1 MRAGF
6 HGIGLPVPI
15 FSPPIQWLFRDDF
28 TDTRAAGAVNGTPAT
43 PGPGVRTVTDGN
55 SKLSIGGG
63 VASFATG
70 GVGAG
75 NPGLWLDSI
84 PRVAG
89 RILVTESTP
98 ASNSA
103 DHASIGYD
111 SAQSGNVNDAFR
123 FRSSGN
129 IGIIPNSGA
138 TINVV
143 AYSGSVSYP
152 LALTARDAGM
162 CFFVAIGGSYF
173 LVFVSDA
180 GSGTPICPG
189 IVANASTSVF
199 TSDRLRVPKDD
210 LWLPTPLASDGF
222 GSSFGVTDGLGHQE
236 GVAGGIG
243 SGGGGL
249 SWTQQV
255 GTWGTSGGKAVA
267 TALTGGVAIATV
279 PLSSAN
285 VFAGVAITRTA
296 NSVGPVVRYV
306 DADNYVY
313 AVHDGTNS
321 KLVKR
326 VSGAE
331 TVLVNVAATYSANAS
346 PIIDCNGTAFRLYYN
361 NTLSGTSTISDSVL
375 QSSPLA
381 GIITKDT
388 GNTLDNF
395 IVYAKGAEG
404 QYSTLNQYTT

>member
-15 FSPPIQWLFRDDF
+15 QPPPIQWLLRDDF
-28 TDTRAAGAVNGTPAT
+28 TDTRAAGAVNGTSAT
-43 PGPGVRTVTDGN
+43 PGPGARDAVDPSNNFSTNGGYLVRA
-55 SKLSIGGG
+55 GG
-63 VASFATG
+63 VLD
-70 GVGAG
+70 
-75 NPGLWLDSI
+75 NPVLRYAVPAARSPGISLITRSPTSGLI
-84 PRVAG
+84 VAG
-89 RILVTESTP
+89 IANTLTTGAMQGAYLSGGTLR
-98 ASNSA
+98 AS
-103 DHASIGYD
+103 D
-111 SAQSGNVNDAFR
+111 SDFD
-123 FRSSGN
+123 
-129 IGIIPNSGA
+129 
-138 TINVV
+138 V
-143 AYSGSVSYP
+143 AVASVSYP
-152 LALTARDAGM
+152 TTTITVYRLAGYHLFYIAGSLIYYAYSSAINAPALNVRIYSTLVGNIMDTARM
-162 CFFVAIGGSYF
+162 
-173 LVFVSDA
+173 VST
-180 GSGTPICPG
+180 G
-189 IVANASTSVF
+189 
-199 TSDRLRVPKDD
+199 
-210 LWLPTPLASDGF
+210 WLPTPLASDGF
-222 GSSFGVTDGLGHQE
+222 GSTFGTTDGLGHAE

-249 SWTQQV
+249 AWTQQV
-255 GTWGTSGGKAVA
+255 GTWGTSGEKAVA
-267 TALTGGVAIATV
+267 TSLTGGVAIATV

-326 VSGAE
+326 VAGTE

-375 QSSPLA
+375 QSGTLA
-381 GIITKDT
+381 GILTKDT

-404 QYSTLNQYTT
+404 QYSTLNQYTV